1 MKAVSEI
8 LIHKINK
15 IISKNLRENFDTIK
29 SNVVNVCSDLIEKN
43 KISKNKI
50 YQKFKGCMRN
60 GMTLLVHGYSSTVFN
75 TLKECKKQ
83 GINVHVLI
91 TDCSKENSGKL
102 MKQALAAEGIK
113 CELILDLS
121 IGFYMNSID
130 CVVVGANAITE
141 NGGVI
146 NRMGTYSLAIIAKC
160 FKKPFYVLSESLKY
174 LKLYP
179 IDQNDIPFNKVEKEY
194 DMIDNSSKKDE
205 FDSEY
210 ICDYTPPDYISL
222 YFTDEGIFTASALS
236 DEIIQTFYN
245 Q

>member
-1 MKAVSEI
+1 
-8 LIHKINK
+8 
-15 IISKNLRENFDTIK
+15 
-29 SNVVNVCSDLIEKN
+29 
-43 KISKNKI
+43 
-50 YQKFKGCMRN
+50 
-60 GMTLLVHGYSSTVFN
+60 MTLLVHGYSSTVFSN
-75 TLKECKKQ
+75 LRECKKQ
-83 GINVHVLI
+83 GINVNVLI
-91 TDCSKENSGKL
+91 TDCSRENSGKQ
-102 MKQALAAEGIK
+102 MKQALTNEGIK

-130 CVVVGANAITE
+130 CVVVGANAISE

-179 IDQNDIPFNKVEKEY
+179 IDQNDIPFNKVDKEY
-194 DMIDNSSKKDE
+194 ELIENNSQKKDDLE
-205 FDSEY
+205 TEY